1 MTIYRSKSAQR
12 GRLVYAPGLDGVR
25 ALAVTAVVLYHLGTT
40 GLLIDGGKHELMPG
54 GFIGVDVF
62 FVLSGFLITSLLL
75 AERVQTGRINIRQF
89 YVRRARRLLP
99 ALYTMMLV
107 VSIAAAFFYH
117 DYAARL
123 RGDLLAAFAYVTNW
137 WLVAGGTSYFG
148 AGTHPPLLTH
158 LWSLAL
164 EEQFYLLWPLA
175 LIALTFVRKRYV
187 VIVSVSIAILA
198 STLLAAALFSP
209 WHDPSRIYYGTDTR
223 LATPLLGAL
232 LAIVCR
238 PWRWRKGDTS
248 DGRRHLVD
256 VGGVLALI
264 GLVLA
269 AVFIDSQSPLLYRGG
284 FLGIALL
291 AGMLAIAAAHPDAA
305 VGRVLGVKPLR
316 WLGERSYAVYLWH
329 WPIFAVTQPGV
340 NVHLGALAST
350 ALRIALTLGA
360 ASLSYRFVE
369 KPMRSGALGRAVKSW
384 RESVGS
390 RRAIGSL
397 KASMVGLAT
406 IVVVLL
412 VGSQLVSAS
421 APSSA
426 PVGPGPDTSL
436 GALLNPSPVLSGGPL
451 PSPSISASPSKSATP
466 PVKAPANVPKVAIF
480 GDSQGHTLL
489 LNVPKDT
496 GKYVKFKDDTISGCG
511 FLVGKVTS
519 KDGERIDLNSNCK
532 NWRSEWVSRVK
543 RDKPDI
549 AMIMVGAWDVF
560 DLNVNGTAL
569 TFGSAA
575 WDANFKAQYQ
585 SALSA
590 LHASVTQVAI
600 SLLPCYRPVHA
611 SAGYW
616 PERGDDSRTRHVN
629 TLLTA
634 AATANPSWIT
644 AIDPPHQ
651 FCDNPKIAK
660 SLSYRWDGVHYYKP
674 GALLYCQAV
683 LPQLLAIKLD

>member
-1 MTIYRSKSAQR
+1 VTIYRSTSTPH
-12 GRLVYAPGLDGVR
+12 GRLAYAPGLDGVR

-75 AERVQTGRINIRQF
+75 AERVETGRINIRQF
-89 YVRRARRLLP
+89 YIRRARRLLP

-123 RGDLLAAFAYVTNW
+123 RGDLVAAFAYVTNW
-137 WLVAGGTSYFG
+137 WLIAGGTSYFG

-164 EEQFYLLWPLA
+164 EEQFYVFWPLA
-175 LIALTFVRKRYV
+175 LVALTFVRKRYV
-187 VIVSVSIAILA
+187 VIVSVSVAILA

-223 LATPLLGAL
+223 LATPLFGAA

-238 PWRWRKGDTS
+238 PWMWHKGGMS
-248 DGRRHLVD
+248 DGRRRLVNS
-256 VGGVLALI
+256 GGVLALI
-264 GLVLA
+264 GLVLV
-269 AVFIDSQSPLLYRGG
+269 AVFVDSQSPLLYRGG

-291 AGMLAIAAAHPDAA
+291 SGMLAIAAAHPDAA
-305 VGRVLGVKPLR
+305 VGRALGVKPLR
-316 WLGERSYAVYLWH
+316 WLGERSYAIYLWH

-340 NVHLGALAST
+340 NVHLGELAST
-350 ALRIALTLGA
+350 LLRIALTLVA

-369 KPMRSGALGRAVKSW
+369 KPMRSGALGRAITSW

-390 RRAIGSL
+390 RRAIGNL

-406 IVVVLL
+406 VVVVLL
-412 VGSQLVSAS
+412 VGSQLVSAAPPNS
-421 APSSA
+421 API
-426 PVGPGPDTSL
+426 GPGPDTSL
-436 GALLNPSPVLSGGPL
+436 GALLNPSPVRSGGPL
-451 PSPSISASPSKSATP
+451 PSPSVSASASPSPSANP
-466 PVKAPANVPKVAIF
+466 PSNVPKVAIF

-511 FLVGKVTS
+511 FLLGKVTS

-532 NWRSEWVSRVK
+532 NWRSEWASRAK

-549 AMIMVGAWDVF
+549 AMIMIGAWDVF

-575 WDANFKAQYQ
+575 WDANFDTQYQ

-590 LHASVTQVAI
+590 LHASVAHVAI

-644 AIDPPHQ
+644 TIKPPHQ
-651 FCDNPKIAK
+651 FCDNPTIAK

-683 LPQLLAIKLD
+683 LPQLVAIKLD